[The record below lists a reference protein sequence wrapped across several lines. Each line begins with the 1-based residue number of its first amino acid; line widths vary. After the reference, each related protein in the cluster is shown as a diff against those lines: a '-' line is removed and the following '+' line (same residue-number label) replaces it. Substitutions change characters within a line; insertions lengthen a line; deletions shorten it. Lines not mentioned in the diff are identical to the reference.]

1 MLIYGDLSTFPRARC
16 CYLYLICAV
25 LCCAALGWDV
35 MLCIVVVVV
44 GGGGGVGFVVVVE
57 VALGGH
63 VVVPLSWMRLRDIQK

>member
-1 MLIYGDLSTFPRARC
+1 MHC
-16 CYLYLICAV
+16 C
-25 LCCAALGWDV
+25 GGGGGG
-35 MLCIVVVVV
+35 

>member
-1 MLIYGDLSTFPRARC
+1 MLLSILDLC
-16 CYLYLICAV
+16 CAV
-25 LCCAALGWDV
+25 LCCAGLGCDV
-35 MLCIVVVVV
+35 MHCCGGG